1 MVGHAYDV
9 NFDEIKLLF
18 YKHTSPDFAEY
29 CLKSVTNKKD
39 YTLEVKISGK
49 LPNEDLRRRFLQR
62 KGVQKYLDCIAQN
75 KSVAGNFEG
84 LFKEIQPD
92 LDELFARFG
101 IKYIIPEKSY
111 TEVCAACFSLELKF
125 SPSDELNRYVPLFF
139 LEFSLYSPEFIK
151 LSKIEAIYFIGYLN
165 YVTPSYQQYRA
176 ACPEYFKT
184 MSMYYCTCETSI
196 KYITYVIH
204 HEFFHFVDEIDDNS

>member
-1 MVGHAYDV
+1 MVKYYLVSLENDPEKFEKLYLPDSSNLSPLAIAKSYDV

-101 IKYIIPEKSY
+101 IKYII
-111 TEVCAACFSLELKF
+111 
-125 SPSDELNRYVPLFF
+125 D
-139 LEFSLYSPEFIK
+139 
-151 LSKIEAIYFIGYLN
+151 
-165 YVTPSYQQYRA
+165 
-176 ACPEYFKT
+176 
-184 MSMYYCTCETSI
+184 
-196 KYITYVIH
+196 
-204 HEFFHFVDEIDDNS
+204 